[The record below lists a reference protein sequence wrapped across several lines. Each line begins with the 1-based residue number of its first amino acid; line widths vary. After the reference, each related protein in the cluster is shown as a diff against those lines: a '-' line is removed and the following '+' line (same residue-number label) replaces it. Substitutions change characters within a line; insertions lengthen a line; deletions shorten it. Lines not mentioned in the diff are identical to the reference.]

1 MNENNFQN
9 ETDYSY
15 KSVMEVKS
23 KNRGFAI
30 ASMILGIISIV
41 CCCVYYIGLVAAVLA
56 IVFAVISRVRMGYFD
71 GFAIAGLITGIIGA
85 VFGIA
90 MLIVEFFFV
99 EALEA
104 YLLEYYPDIYYQT
117 I

>member
-15 KSVMEVKS
+15 KNVMEVRS

-41 CCCVYYIGLVAAVLA
+41 CCCIYYIGLAAAVLA

-90 MLIVEFFFV
+90 MLVVEIFFV
-99 EALEA
+99 EALDA
-104 YLLEYYPDIYYQT
+104 YLLENYPDVYNQT